1 MDIGHEASDLSS
13 LIAPVL
19 KPLAIG
25 LEFFGVGV
33 ILVGVVIATVLYG
46 RDLFSIGSREAY
58 ERYRA
63 NLGRGILLGLE
74 VLIGADIIATIISPL
89 TWESVGLLGMIVL
102 IRTFLS
108 FSLEAEIDGQW
119 PWTKNSVPASPTH
132 SPSSSLPDG
141 YRHPIIDF
149 DRKPTTNSTST
160 HLPT

>member
-1 MDIGHEASDLSS
+1 MDIGHDSGGLSN

-33 ILVGVVIATVLYG
+33 ILIGVLIATVAYG
-46 RDLFSIGSREAY
+46 RALFSVGGREAY
-58 ERYRA
+58 ENYRA

-74 VLIGADIIATIISPL
+74 ILIGADIIATIISPL
-89 TWESVGLLGMIVL
+89 TWESVGLLGLIVL

-119 PWTKNSVPASPTH
+119 PWTKKSNPPAQARVP
-132 SPSSSLPDG
+132 
-141 YRHPIIDF
+141 
-149 DRKPTTNSTST
+149 
-160 HLPT
+160 

>member
-1 MDIGHEASDLSS
+1 MDIGTEASGLAN

-19 KPLAIG
+19 KPLATG

-33 ILVGVVIATVLYG
+33 ILIGVTLATAGYV
-46 RDLFSIGSREAY
+46 RDLLSSGQRDAY

-74 VLIGADIIATIISPL
+74 ILIGADIIATIIAPL
-89 TWESVGLLGMIVL
+89 TWESVGLLGLIVL

-119 PWTKNSVPASPTH
+119 PWSRNAQRGANTP
-132 SPSSSLPDG
+132 
-141 YRHPIIDF
+141 
-149 DRKPTTNSTST
+149 
-160 HLPT
+160 